1 MRTILQ
7 ISSSLLAFACLTA
20 LGMAA
25 TTIASSYPYP
35 VSGIGGAFERSGP
48 NPLTGLHLET

>member
-1 MRTILQ
+1 MRTIIQ

-35 VSGIGGAFERSGP
+35 VSRIGATFEGSGVD
-48 NPLTGLHLET
+48 PLTGLHIET